1 MSRYSMLLAGALLA
15 SGCAS
20 TPAIGGGGTGS
31 AAGGAA
37 GGAAQAQP
45 AAAVLP
51 WEVKTREHVDLWLH
65 GYAMLTNDTALVPLF
80 RRGYREEMLRRR
92 TQFGVT
98 TLLDVNR
105 ERLVSRLQ
113 SNPALVNGQFVALY
127 FSNFD
132 QVRQG
137 TDLLL
142 QLQGNIAQVQDP
154 NSRAL
159 LAVLAGSFP
168 TGADREWLRLFV
180 ASLEDERA
188 KFYHDYWTGEQ
199 RVRLATI
206 RSVDSLWQGQYRSR
220 LQRYLNNTQLES
232 GDFLLS
238 LPLGGEGR
246 TATFAKKQNAIAVTL
261 PASQGAAIEAIYA
274 FVHEAISAV
283 AGPAITDNITPT
295 EQRSGVGNQIA
306 ASAAVRGGAMLL
318 ERTAPN
324 LVDGYMRFYLRTAGA
339 AVPTGSATAAF
350 NAKFAIPETIRAAI
364 ARQLEAVLGGI

>member
-1 MSRYSMLLAGALLA
+1 MTRFSMLLAGAILIA
-15 SGCAS
+15 APGCAS
-20 TPAIGGGGTGS
+20 TPAMGGGS
-31 AAGGAA
+31 AASTAPVAA
-37 GGAAQAQP
+37 P
-45 AAAVLP
+45 VLP

-92 TQFGVT
+92 TQIGVT

-105 ERLVSRLQ
+105 DRLVSRLQ

-127 FSNFD
+127 FANFD
-132 QVRQG
+132 QIRQG

-168 TGADREWLRLFV
+168 TTADREWLRMFV

-188 KFYHDYWTGEQ
+188 KFYHDFFTGEQ
-199 RVRLATI
+199 RVRLGTI
-206 RSVDSLWQGQYRSR
+206 RAVDSLWQGQYRSR
-220 LQRYLNNTQLES
+220 LQRYLNNTQLQS

-261 PASQGAAIEAIYA
+261 PATQGAALEAIYA

-295 EQRSGVGNQIA
+295 EQRSGLGNQIA
-306 ASAAVRGGAMLL
+306 AAAAVRGGAMLL
-318 ERTAPN
+318 ERTAPE
-324 LVDGYMRFYLRTAGA
+324 LVDGYERFYLRTAGA
-339 AVPTGSATAAF
+339 GVPGGSPANAF
-350 NAKFAIPETIRAAI
+350 AAKFPLPETIRAAI